1 MSKPL
6 IMVVED
12 DQAVKNL
19 ITTTL
24 ETQEY
29 KYITAA
35 NGSQAI
41 MEAVSHQPDIMLLD
55 LGLPDMD
62 GVDII
67 KKVRTW
73 SNKLRNR

>member
-35 NGSQAI
+35 NGQITFTASFRKPTVDLAI
-41 MEAVSHQPDIMLLD
+41 
-55 LGLPDMD
+55 GLK
-62 GVDII
+62 GV
-67 KKVRTW
+67 
-73 SNKLRNR
+73 